1 MTEKDHGRI
10 ETRKYYV
17 SSRTDLITKLKD
29 WQNLSAIGLVIQ
41 ERTVTGK
48 EKAVERRYYIMDQ
61 VLKAEEFAGYTRKHW
76 QIENNLH
83 WVLDVIFNED
93 HSTSKK
99 DNAIINIATV
109 RKMAFNLTKLDPSM
123 SKKTTKKKMIE
134 YTYDF
139 NLFLKLINE
148 IIKQPSIKEL

>member
-48 EKAVERRYYIMDQ
+48 EKAVERRYYI
-61 VLKAEEFAGYTRKHW
+61 VVR
-76 QIENNLH
+76 QI
-83 WVLDVIFNED
+83 
-93 HSTSKK
+93 
-99 DNAIINIATV
+99 
-109 RKMAFNLTKLDPSM
+109 
-123 SKKTTKKKMIE
+123 KTDKYIQ
-134 YTYDF
+134 
-139 NLFLKLINE
+139 IV
-148 IIKQPSIKEL
+148 

>member
-1 MTEKDHGRI
+1 MA
-10 ETRKYYV
+10 
-17 SSRTDLITKLKD
+17 
-29 WQNLSAIGLVIQ
+29 LSKWNIQ
-41 ERTVTGK
+41 
-48 EKAVERRYYIMDQ
+48 
-61 VLKAEEFAGYTRKHW
+61 
-76 QIENNLH
+76 NNLH

-148 IIKQPSIKEL
+148 IIKQPSTKEL